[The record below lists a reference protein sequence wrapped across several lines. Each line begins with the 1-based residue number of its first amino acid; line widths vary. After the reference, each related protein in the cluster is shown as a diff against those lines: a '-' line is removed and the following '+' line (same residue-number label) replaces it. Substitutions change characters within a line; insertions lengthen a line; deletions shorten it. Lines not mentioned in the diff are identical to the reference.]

1 MLSKERTVSMKW
13 RQRASLRQW
22 VSTVC
27 ATLRS
32 LSLRFLELDSI
43 ETETEIE
50 NEIEMGMDW
59 IGMTKVVLV
68 VGSINVTN

>member
-43 ETETEIE
+43 ETEIE

>member
-43 ETETEIE
+43 ETEIE
-50 NEIEMGMDW
+50 NKIEMGMDW